1 VIRTLCN
8 SKPLRTLLCAAL
20 LSLALLSSLIALLN
34 GVTYAQ
40 DAEDPTRTPDPR
52 ATYWTPPP
60 APFFISVERV
70 VRLETLTFGAFGIGS
85 IATDS
90 EGNLYLGDGLR
101 TVLVLAPDLSEVR
114 RLSVQQ
120 PFALAFN
127 ARGEL
132 IVGQRVQAT
141 LRRYTAQGE
150 LIGQLWEQSE
160 SLLEAFTIAPNGDF
174 YILWTRTNPP
184 AITYLTRLS
193 AEGQLIFS
201 REFGRPRLP
210 TDAVHGIVSAPN
222 DELGVFVT
230 GYDFSDGFTA
240 VYVALNA
247 EGDPLLRRLPLPTQD
262 LLGAPTVPL
271 RLPNGDLVAHS
282 ANYLHWWS
290 AEGQLRAALSSD
302 AMRAGFPKAEL
313 ARRSALAVQPD
324 GKTLYVAEVLN
335 DGSLGLGIVRLQRR

>member
-1 VIRTLCN
+1 MIRTLCN
-8 SKPLRTLLCAAL
+8 SKPLRTLLYAVL
-20 LSLALLSSLIALLN
+20 LGLLLLSSFITLLS

-40 DAEDPTRTPDPR
+40 DAEEPTRTPDPR

-70 VRLETLTFGAFGIGS
+70 IRLETLTFSAFGIGS
-85 IATDS
+85 MAVDS

-114 RLSVQQ
+114 RLSIQQ

-127 ARGEL
+127 QRGEL

-150 LIGQLWEQSE
+150 LIDQLWEQSE

-174 YILWTRTNPP
+174 YILWTRTDPP

-210 TDAVHGIVSAPN
+210 TDAVHGIVTAPN

-230 GYDFSDGFTA
+230 GYDFSDSFTA

-247 EGDPLLRRLPLPTQD
+247 EGDLLLRRLPLPAQD

-302 AMRAGFPKAEL
+302 AVRAGFPKAEL
-313 ARRSALAVQPD
+313 ARRSALAAQSNSE
-324 GKTLYVAEVLN
+324 TLYIAEVLN
-335 DGSLGLGIVRLQRR
+335 DNSLGLSVARLRKR